1 MGRTHY
7 EDIEVPLLLANSGR
21 PDSEEGMID
30 SMGVTATFLDALNVP
45 SHTSFKGVSALRGG
59 RPCVISENCGNG
71 YADPARRNIFFTVT
85 TPSHRMMAVLRG
97 LNLEVDKLYDRRV
110 DPREIHN
117 IADDPSNQSI
127 IQEMELLLRAERAE
141 IFELRQRYNDAA

>member
-1 MGRTHY
+1 
-7 EDIEVPLLLANSGR
+7 
-21 PDSEEGMID
+21 
-30 SMGVTATFLDALNVP
+30 
-45 SHTSFKGVSALRGG
+45 
-59 RPCVISENCGNG
+59 
-71 YADPARRNIFFTVT
+71 
-85 TPSHRMMAVLRG
+85 MMAVLRG